1 MSKKPLTLAD
11 VVIKLQVQEYPN
23 DQFVVQAYCE
33 VPEGLLQDID
43 TVAHINESSHFC
55 PITIEDIPTVS
66 LARIPDHCFFP
77 VTNFQAHNSHMPLLH
92 STEEKDAFIERIQAD
107 TYDAIKKFVGKQTK
121 KAQSTIIPNA
131 FEVAFEEGVKED
143 EEDNDEE

>member
-1 MSKKPLTLAD
+1 MSKKPLTLHD

-33 VPEGLLQDID
+33 VPEGLNQ
-43 TVAHINESSHFC
+43 H
-55 PITIEDIPTVS
+55 IEDIPTVS
-66 LARIPDHCFFP
+66 LARVPDHCFFP

-107 TYDAIKKFVGKQTK
+107 TSDAIGKYVGNPTHPT
-121 KAQSTIIPNA
+121 TIPYA
-131 FEVAFEEGVKED
+131 FTEVAYEEGVEGVWNSDKED

>member
-1 MSKKPLTLAD
+1 MSKNPLSLAD
-11 VVIKLQVQEYPN
+11 VVIKLQVQEFPN

-33 VPEGLLQDID
+33 VPEGLLQ
-43 TVAHINESSHFC
+43 H
-55 PITIEDIPTVS
+55 IEDIPTVS
-66 LARIPDHCFFP
+66 LARVPDHCFFP

-131 FEVAFEEGVKED
+131 FEVAFEEGVNED